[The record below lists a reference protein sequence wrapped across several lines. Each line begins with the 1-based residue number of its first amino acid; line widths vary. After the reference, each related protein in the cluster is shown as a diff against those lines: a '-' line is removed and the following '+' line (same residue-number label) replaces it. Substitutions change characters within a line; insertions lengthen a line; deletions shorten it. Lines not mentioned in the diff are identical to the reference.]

1 MGLYTGRLFRP
12 ALWLAL
18 LNVVMFS
25 SGCRTTTET
34 SLFTA
39 SGPGWHVQEGQA
51 LWRPRRGYPELA
63 GDLVAVSDQ
72 NGRCLLQFSK
82 TPLLL
87 ASAQVTRTN
96 WLIRFPP
103 QEMSFA
109 GRGKP
114 PTRFLLLY
122 LPAALAGEPL
132 PQRLKF
138 ENKPDKSW
146 RLENVRSGESLEGF
160 LSP

>member
-1 MGLYTGRLFRP
+1 
-12 ALWLAL
+12 LAL

-132 PQRLKF
+132 PKRLKF

>member
-1 MGLYTGRLFRP
+1 MGLYKGRLFRP
-12 ALWLAL
+12 VLWLAL
-18 LNVVMFS
+18 LTIAMFS
-25 SGCRTTTET
+25 SGCRTTTGA

-39 SGPGWHVQEGQA
+39 AGPGWRVQEGQA

-82 TPLLL
+82 TPLTLV
-87 ASAQVTRTN
+87 SAQVTSTN
-96 WLIRFPP
+96 WLIQFPP

-114 PTRFLLLY
+114 STRFLLLF

-132 PQRLKF
+132 PDRLRF
-138 ENKPDKSW
+138 ETKPDKSW
-146 RLENVRSGESLEGF
+146 RLENVGSGESLEGF

>member
-1 MGLYTGRLFRP
+1 MPGWEGNFLHCWIRS
-12 ALWLAL
+12 AL
-18 LNVVMFS
+18 LAVLLLAA
-25 SGCRTTTET
+25 GCQTSTT

-39 SGPGWHVQEGQA
+39 AGPGWRVQEGQA
-51 LWRPRRGYPELA
+51 LWRPRHGYPELA

-96 WLIRFPP
+96 WLIQFPP

-114 PTRFLLLY
+114 PARFLLLH

-132 PQRLKF
+132 PGQLRF
-138 ENKPDKSW
+138 ETKPDQSW